1 MSSNGNTWR
10 FLLDENLP
18 KSLWRAMQEAGY
30 FVTRVK
36 EEGLRGRP
44 DSAVFRQVRFRA
56 TIITRDKDYLRTDL
70 FPTPHSG
77 IIVISLPN
85 STPVADLVFKVIDSL
100 KQLTG
105 QELANKVY
113 IIEPDQIRLHA

>member
-56 TIITRDKDYLRTDL
+56 TILTRDKDYLRTDL

-85 STPVADLVFKVIDSL
+85 STPVADLVFKVLDTL

-113 IIEPDQIRLHA
+113 IIEADRVRLQ

>member
-1 MSSNGNTWR
+1 
-10 FLLDENLP
+10 
-18 KSLWRAMQEAGY
+18 MQ
-30 FVTRVK
+30 
-36 EEGLRGRP
+36 
-44 DSAVFRQVRFRA
+44 Q
-56 TIITRDKDYLRTDL
+56 IRTDL

-105 QELANKVY
+105 QELADKVY
-113 IIEPDQIRLHA
+113 IIEANQLRLQP